1 MHEYLRK
8 LESRQKEQQE
18 LLGFKHAFGDS
29 CLNQHSASYCMNLM
43 GYMLGKM
50 TWQGDELVERMLQ
63 AMIADR
69 GKGGEGGD
77 GAGGEEEDEKLLV
90 FKDLE
95 GKLWQICPV
104 QGEIE
109 ACFDELVDYRGYEA
123 AIDADKGTG
132 AAKFG
137 KREPE
142 EA

>member
-1 MHEYLRK
+1 
-8 LESRQKEQQE
+8 
-18 LLGFKHAFGDS
+18 
-29 CLNQHSASYCMNLM
+29 M